1 MISPPLFIYGTL
13 KSERVRDA
21 VLGAEAEGLRLV
33 EAQVKGYEVRA
44 VHGAHYPMLHPR
56 QGATTMGFV
65 LEGVT
70 QAALALLDRFEGR
83 HYQRHQ
89 VQGYIEDKSAELQI
103 YLPDNTIQPAG
114 PWSFEEWE
122 QHYQDAFFQRDF
134 NPDGVTPPDNAHRQ
148 T

>member
-13 KSERVRDA
+13 QSERVRVA

-33 EAQVKGYEVRA
+33 DAQIKGYEVRA
-44 VHGAHYPMLHPR
+44 VHGAHYPMLHPQ

-83 HYQRHQ
+83 HYQRYP
-89 VQGYIEDKSAELQI
+89 VPGYIEDKPAELQI
-103 YLPDNTIQPAG
+103 YRPDDTIQPAG

-122 QHYQDAFFQRDF
+122 RHHQDAFFQRDF
-134 NPDGVTPPDNAHRQ
+134 NPDGVTPPDNAHIR